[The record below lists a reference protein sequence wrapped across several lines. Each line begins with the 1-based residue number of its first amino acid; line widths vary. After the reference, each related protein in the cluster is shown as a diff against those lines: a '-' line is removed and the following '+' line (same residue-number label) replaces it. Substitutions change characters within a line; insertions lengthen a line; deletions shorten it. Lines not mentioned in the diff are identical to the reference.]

1 MNQSF
6 ASLIVPELPS
16 GELLS
21 ARVLK
26 IFDGDGLLGS
36 IRNPVTERDMQVSLR
51 FGFIDA
57 PEMGQYGGQEAKD
70 FLTSLIGGKWI
81 EITVLTKR
89 DTGVVTDRH
98 GRIVC
103 VPYLTHMLGHGA
115 DVPALAERLWE
126 PIGFT
131 RNIELEMVVNGWA
144 WVLDRYGPDARYY
157 KASKEARGHR
167 RGI

>member
-81 EITVLTKR
+81 EITVLTKM
-89 DTGVVTDRH
+89 DIGGVTDR
-98 GRIVC
+98 
-103 VPYLTHMLGHGA
+103 PGA
-115 DVPALAERLWE
+115 DRLR
-126 PIGFT
+126 P
-131 RNIELEMVVNGWA
+131 L
-144 WVLDRYGPDARYY
+144 PDAH
-157 KASKEARGHR
+157 ARP
-167 RGI
+167 RGGCPCAGGEVVG